1 MDTLLLGCP
10 STAKR
15 PCCTPPSDPLLI
27 TASPRISILKPDPM
41 DRLLESF
48 LGLSDST
55 STLSLDLSFD
65 RLLESRPCDSDQN
78 DMIERAMRLGSVLL
92 EAGKRS
98 ARKRAT
104 MHNAVV
110 WALPPDL
117 TTKVFSVLDTQS
129 VCYAAATCTLFRK
142 CTMDPLCYANIDL
155 TAEVPRVNNV
165 VVSTFIQRAGKV
177 LQSLKLGIVPGPT
190 ASPGSS
196 QPLVYTIRN
205 SADAPGFSWNDKRS
219 RQGKESFSLT
229 RSCLSSLSGDSDA
242 PGARL
247 RRLHLY
253 NIERMDNAALCAA
266 LSACPSLLDL
276 EIVGLFSSDSHVE
289 LRQTL
294 ESVSKYCHLIERL
307 YFEASKAGRDDSLK
321 WPTCNDL
328 VKNCPHITS
337 LALRGFKL
345 HDNKVRVLVKV
356 CHSQPSIVIALGCRA
371 KLHSDSNLIVSIQ
384 GFHKLKY
391 LDFSTSYSITGGFLR
406 NLGGDAG
413 GNQLEVEVARMCTAV
428 IAGDFKILRHLVFKL
443 SSLDFTVPSKQD
455 ISNREGLASDGDWYH
470 RCYSTSDIHVKQLLE
485 ERAGFCLV
493 AEFPPEGSFIEIEQ
507 QMVANE
513 AFSDLSSPSQPSS
526 HTSDGSGTLFTSST
540 ESSYNSDQGS
550 GNEDGREASYI
561 IYEESSDEVDFLV
574 G

>member
-1 MDTLLLGCP
+1 
-10 STAKR
+10 
-15 PCCTPPSDPLLI
+15 
-27 TASPRISILKPDPM
+27 
-41 DRLLESF
+41 
-48 LGLSDST
+48 
-55 STLSLDLSFD
+55 
-65 RLLESRPCDSDQN
+65 
-78 DMIERAMRLGSVLL
+78 MIERAMRLGSVLL

-205 SADAPGFSWNDKRS
+205 SADASGFSWNDKRS
-219 RQGKESFSLT
+219 RQGKESSILT

-276 EIVGLFSSDSHVE
+276 EIVGLHVE

-294 ESVSKYCHLIERL
+294 ESVSKYCRLIERL

-321 WPTCNDL
+321 WPTCSDL
-328 VKNCPHITS
+328 VKNCPHLTS

-345 HDNKVRVLVKV
+345 HDGKVRMLVK
-356 CHSQPSIVIALGCRA
+356 
-371 KLHSDSNLIVSIQ
+371 

-406 NLGGDAG
+406 NLGG
-413 GNQLEVEVARMCTAV
+413 GNQLEVLLLRDCMHLKEVEVARICTAV
-428 IAGDFKILRHLVFKL
+428 IAGDFKILRHL
-443 SSLDFTVPSKQD
+443 D
-455 ISNREGLASDGDWYH
+455 ISNREGLAADGDWYH
-470 RCYSTSDIHVKQLLE
+470 RCYSTSAIPVKQLLE
-485 ERAGFCLV
+485 ERPGFCLV
-493 AEFPPEGSFIEIEQ
+493 AEFPPEGSFIDIEQ
-507 QMVANE
+507 IVGSE
-513 AFSDLSSPSQPSS
+513 AYSDLSSPSHPSS
-526 HTSDGSGTLFTSST
+526 HTSDGSGPLFTSSS

>member
-15 PCCTPPSDPLLI
+15 PCCTPPSDPLLV
-27 TASPRISILKPDPM
+27 TASPRNSILKPDPM

-345 HDNKVRVLVKV
+345 HDNKVRVLVK
-356 CHSQPSIVIALGCRA
+356 
-371 KLHSDSNLIVSIQ
+371 

-428 IAGDFKILRHLVFKL
+428 IAGDFKILRHLVFNL

-455 ISNREGLASDGDWYH
+455 ISNREGLASAGDWYH
-470 RCYSTSDIHVKQLLE
+470 RCYRTRDIPVKQLLE

-507 QMVANE
+507 MVANE
-513 AFSDLSSPSQPSS
+513 AYSDLSSPSQPSS